1 MTMKTDA
8 MRRRFERLGERAIE
22 TDFARSVIHQLKHNK
37 LFQLVQ
43 QEVQRIR
50 AKKMME
56 DVRQHPVPR
65 HLAVIMDGN
74 RRYAFEEGLTPQE
87 GHRIGGSKLED
98 VVQWCHE
105 VGIEGLTVFAFSTD
119 NFKRSDEEVAHLMDL
134 FADDLRR
141 LAEDDRIHD
150 HEVKVKVIGETDVLP
165 DDVVEAAAEVEEATR
180 GYEEHYFNVAIG
192 YGGREEIV
200 EAVRQIARDVKDG
213 EVDPHMVE
221 KDLISSYLYTADSPD
236 PDLILRTSGEERIS
250 NFLLWQLAYAELY
263 FSDVYWP
270 ALKKTDFLN
279 VIQSYQKRQRR
290 YGT

>member
-8 MRRRFERLGERAIE
+8 VRKRVERLGERAIE
-22 TDFARSVIHQLKHNK
+22 TDFARGVIHQLKRNK
-37 LFQLVQ
+37 LFQLIH
-43 QEVQRIR
+43 QEMQRIR

-56 DVRQHPVPR
+56 DIRQHPVPR

-98 VVQWCHE
+98 VVKWCHE

-119 NFKRSDEEVAHLMDL
+119 NFKRSDEEVRHLMDL
-134 FADDLRR
+134 FAEDLRR
-141 LAEDDRIHD
+141 LAENERIHD
-150 HEVKVKVIGETDVLP
+150 HEVRVKVIGETDVLP
-165 DDVVEAAAEVEEATR
+165 DRVVEAAAEVEEATR
-180 GYEEHYFNVAIG
+180 SYEQHYFNVAIG

-200 EAVRQIARDVKDG
+200 EAVRQIARDVEGGKVDPG
-213 EVDPHMVE
+213 EVE
-221 KDLISSYLYTADSPD
+221 KELISSYLYTADSPD

-250 NFLLWQLAYAELY
+250 NFLLWQLAYAEFY

>member
-1 MTMKTDA
+1 MKTDA
-8 MRRRFERLGERAIE
+8 VRKRVEQLGERAIE
-22 TDFARSVIHQLKHNK
+22 TDFARGVIHTIKRNK
-37 LFQLVQ
+37 LFRLVR
-43 QEVQRIR
+43 QEMQRIR

-56 DVRQHPVPR
+56 DIRQYPVPR

-74 RRYAFEEGLTPQE
+74 RRYAFEEGLSPQE
-87 GHRIGGSKLED
+87 GHRIGGSKLEE
-98 VVQWCHE
+98 VVEWCHE

-119 NFKRSDEEVAHLMDL
+119 NFKRSPGEVEHLMHL
-134 FADDLRR
+134 FAQDLRR
-141 LAEDDRIHD
+141 LAKDERIHE
-150 HEVKVKVIGETDVLP
+150 HEIRVRVIGETDVLP
-165 DDVVEAAAEVEEATR
+165 DDVVEAAAMAEEATR
-180 GYEEHYFNVAIG
+180 GHEQHYFNIAIG

-200 EAVRQIARDVKDG
+200 EAVRQIAEDVKNG
-213 EVDPHMVE
+213 EVDPGEVQ

-270 ALKKTDFLN
+270 AMKKTDFLN

>member
-1 MTMKTDA
+1 MKKDA
-8 MRRRFERLGERAIE
+8 VRKKVTRLGERAIE
-22 TDFARSVIHQLKHNK
+22 TDFAHSVIHQLKQNK
-37 LFQLVQ
+37 LFRLVR
-43 QEVQRIR
+43 QEMQRIR

-56 DVRQHPVPR
+56 DIRQHPVPR

-74 RRYAFEEGLTPQE
+74 RRYAFEEGLSPQE
-87 GHRIGGSKLED
+87 GHRIGGSKLEE
-98 VVQWCHE
+98 VVAWCHE
-105 VGIEGLTVFAFSTD
+105 VDIEGLTVFAFSTD
-119 NFKRSDEEVAHLMDL
+119 NFKRSQEEVEHLMNL
-134 FADDLRR
+134 FAKDLQR
-141 LAEDDRIHD
+141 LATDERIHE
-150 HEVKVKVIGETDVLP
+150 HEVRVKVIGETDALP
-165 DDVVEAAAEVEEATR
+165 EHVVAATSEVEEATR
-180 GYEEHYFNVAIG
+180 NYEQHYFNIAIG

-200 EAVRQIARDVKDG
+200 EAVRQIARDVKND
-213 EVDPHMVE
+213 EVDPDEVK

>member
-1 MTMKTDA
+1 MKTDA
-8 MRRRFERLGERAIE
+8 MRKRVEQLGERAIR
-22 TDFARSVIHQLKHNK
+22 TDFARSAIHKLKQNK
-37 LFQLVQ
+37 LFRLVR
-43 QEVQRIR
+43 QEMQRIR

-56 DVRQHPVPR
+56 DIRQYPVPR

-74 RRYAFEEGLTPQE
+74 RRYAFEEGLSPQE
-87 GHRIGGSKLED
+87 GHRIGGSKLEE
-98 VVQWCHE
+98 VVEWCHE

-119 NFKRSDEEVAHLMDL
+119 NFKRSPEEVEHLMNL
-134 FADDLRR
+134 FAEDLRR
-141 LAEDDRIHD
+141 LAADERIHE
-150 HEVKVKVIGETDVLP
+150 HEIRVKVIGETDVLP
-165 DDVVEAAAEVEEATR
+165 DDVAAAASQAEEATQ
-180 GYEEHYFNVAIG
+180 GYEQHYFNIAIG

-200 EAVRQIARDVKDG
+200 EAVRQIARDVQNGK
-213 EVDPHMVE
+213 VDPEEVH

-270 ALKKTDFLN
+270 AMKKTDFLN